1 MEKKY
6 QIFISS
12 TYTDLVDERMEVINT
27 ILSMYQIPIGMEY
40 FNAADSDQW
49 EIIKNTIDFSD
60 YYLLI
65 LGQRYGS
72 VDSNGFG
79 FTEKEYDYALSQGI
93 PIYSFVLDETV
104 PRKNDQRESEADG
117 ILKIK
122 NFREKVLKN
131 SKMADFWKEKNEL
144 AKKVSLSLT
153 KAFKDK
159 PRIGW
164 IRSNNAASI
173 QVLEEISKLSTE
185 NRQLRDQLEFYTKG
199 SDRRPILNLS
209 LDQKE
214 IQITPFKSDYP
225 DYIKKIGLEDIPE
238 EFREFVTE
246 EEIREYNNEIE
257 EKTNE
262 VKEYNVTSFQNF
274 QNTYNRKPIS
284 LKIKNTGTLKATSI
298 TITMKFPDDID
309 VSKEEKFEE
318 IKNRNPLKILHPEN
332 IARKR
337 SYEMKKDSQKMLDFI
352 HFGGTGINR
361 SFDLTNR
368 IALLSNNN
376 NNIRIDKS
384 KHIVTINIES
394 LLHKLEMNLTNKIY
408 LIPYKKGKFVIKYSI
423 ICEEISDLTDGEI
436 EIEIL

>member
-49 EIIKNTIDFSD
+49 EIIRNTIDFSD

-72 VDSNGFG
+72 SDNNGFG
-79 FTEKEYDYALSQGI
+79 FTEKEYDYALSQNI
-93 PIYSFVLDETV
+93 PIYSFLLEESV
-104 PRKNDQRESEADG
+104 PRRNDQRELEADG
-117 ILKIK
+117 ISKIR

-144 AKKVSLSLT
+144 AKKVSLSLS
-153 KAFKDK
+153 KAFNDK

-173 QVLEEISKLSTE
+173 QVLEEMSKLSTE

-199 SDRRPILNLS
+199 TDRKPILNIA

-214 IQITPFKSDYP
+214 IQLTPFKNEYP
-225 DYIKKIGLEDIPE
+225 DYIRKISLEDIAE
-238 EFREFVTE
+238 EVREFVTD
-246 EEIREYNNEIE
+246 EEIREYNNEIN
-257 EKTNE
+257 EKTRE
-262 VKEYNVTSFQNF
+262 VNEYNETSIYNF

-284 LKIKNTGTLKATSI
+284 LKIKNIGTLKATSI
-298 TITMKFPDDID
+298 TITMKFPGEIE
-309 VSKEEKFEE
+309 VSKEDKFDE
-318 IKNRNPLKILHPEN
+318 IKNLNPLKSHHPEN

-337 SYEMKKDSQKMLDFI
+337 LYEKKKDSQKMLDFI
-352 HFGGTGINR
+352 HFGGTEFNR
-361 SFDLTNR
+361 NFELSNR
-368 IALLSNNN
+368 LAFLSNNSN
-376 NNIRIDKS
+376 DIIIDKS
-384 KHIVTINIES
+384 KHVVTIHIES
-394 LLHKLEMNLTNKIY
+394 LLHKLQMNLTNRIY
-408 LIPYKKGKFVIKYSI
+408 LIPYKKGKFLIKYSI